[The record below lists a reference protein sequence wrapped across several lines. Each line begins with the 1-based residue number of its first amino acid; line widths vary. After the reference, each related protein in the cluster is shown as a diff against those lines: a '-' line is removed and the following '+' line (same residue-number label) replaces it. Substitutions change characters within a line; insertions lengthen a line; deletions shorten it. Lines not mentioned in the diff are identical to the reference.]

1 MHSILVRLEHIMMMW
16 TLIILLLPFIL
27 QLFIST
33 ALLDCKQPRDQPYPS
48 TRLVPHLTYDLYH
61 ARGLGKVSVSP
72 L

>member
-27 QLFIST
+27 QLFISA
-33 ALLDCKQPRDQPYPS
+33 ALLDCKQPRDRPYTS
-48 TRLVPHLTYDLYH
+48 ARLVPHLTYDLYR
-61 ARGLGKVSVSP
+61 ARGLGEVSVSP